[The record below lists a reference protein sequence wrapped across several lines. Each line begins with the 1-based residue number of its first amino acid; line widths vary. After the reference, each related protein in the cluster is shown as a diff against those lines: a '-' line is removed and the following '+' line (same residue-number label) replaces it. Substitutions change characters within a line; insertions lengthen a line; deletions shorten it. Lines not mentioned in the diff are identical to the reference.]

1 MPEWPHPILRLSRRC
16 VCKSLSI
23 LRYHCRCFLSTMT
36 FYQRTSTLYRG
47 RCWSRNVIINDLSP
61 DSTTTSHRGTHVH
74 FIVLFDLLHTL
85 RYEFSPTLV
94 WIILSTTFVADC
106 FDTCMFL
113 ISKHILLIIRWRMKN
128 LTFCPSTSWGEWN
141 CQKFLLSKNIFIHH
155 FRTGLRWQF
164 LKSTAVF
171 LTNLFYDC
179 VS

>member
-36 FYQRTSTLYRG
+36 FYQRISTLYRG
-47 RCWSRNVIINDLSP
+47 RCWSWNVIINDLSP

-94 WIILSTTFVADC
+94 CIWYCAVGLFYRLLLSPTALILVCSLLVSTYYWLYD
-106 FDTCMFL
+106 
-113 ISKHILLIIRWRMKN
+113 
-128 LTFCPSTSWGEWN
+128 GEW
-141 CQKFLLSKNIFIHH
+141 KTWRFVRRRVEVSG
-155 FRTGLRWQF
+155 TV
-164 LKSTAVF
+164 KSF
-171 LTNLFYDC
+171 F
-179 VS
+179 